1 MHLMPTNVQLT
12 LTRRMSTL
20 RLVCSFYRMA
30 SRLQLLPMALHRCLA
45 TFIHKL
51 TSQLRFMDLL
61 LLSGALHNPSSHPKV
76 PLRPPSAVVD
86 GTDPWLRFAILD
98 CPLNS

>member
-51 TSQLRFMDLL
+51 TSQRRFMDLL
-61 LLSGALHNPSSHPKV
+61 LLSGALHTPRSRSARPRRWWMGPTLGSDSRSWIAPSTAE
-76 PLRPPSAVVD
+76 PL
-86 GTDPWLRFAILD
+86 
-98 CPLNS
+98 